1 LKDRISAQIR
11 KIQVGGRV
19 GWNVIPANDHFVIG
33 LTDPTDCLYF
43 AIRLRWLDQQGVRN
57 DVVDM
62 LPGLSD
68 STIERLRS
76 DAAALPQDTI
86 NNNQVNR
93 YYHLENLETMLA
105 LFRGDKTLY
114 ILWAGSGPTFENGIQ
129 TAQQILG
136 T

>member
-1 LKDRISAQIR
+1 MATVTKIDQYEVMYSANKFPPRIWMY
-11 KIQVGGRV
+11 GGSKPL
-19 GWNVIPANDHFVIG
+19 GQLMFMP
-33 LTDPTDCLYF
+33 
-43 AIRLRWLDQQGVRN
+43 
-57 DVVDM
+57 
-62 LPGLSD
+62 
-68 STIERLRS
+68 

-86 NNNQVNR
+86 NNNQVNL

-114 ILWAGSGPTFENGIQ
+114 LLWAGSGPGFENGIQ